1 MSYATKHDVKARCI
15 VDLIERLRGGA
26 VLTTP
31 EIAASYGVCQ
41 RTAQRWLL
49 VVETIVPLAVTVG
62 PEHVVRYRLM
72 RRTGGRRDLHT

>member
-15 VDLIERLRGGA
+15 VDMIERLRGGA

-31 EIAASYGVCQ
+31 GVSADYGVCQ
-41 RTAQRWLL
+41 RTAQRWMA
-49 VVETIVPLAVTVG
+49 VVETIVPLAVSVG

-72 RRTGGRRDLHT
+72 RRTRRAS